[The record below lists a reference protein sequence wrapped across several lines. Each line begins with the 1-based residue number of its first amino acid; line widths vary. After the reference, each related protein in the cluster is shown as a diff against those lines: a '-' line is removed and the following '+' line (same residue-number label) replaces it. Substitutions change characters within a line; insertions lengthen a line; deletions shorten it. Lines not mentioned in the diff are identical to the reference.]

1 MCSSQR
7 ITSKCRKMFK
17 FRQII
22 DIIYKKKIAQS
33 IPLICLHYLCHF
45 CILTMSVRI
54 MKNYVYVCKICIL
67 YQIDRRHKRFN
78 KNSLASVFVYVK
90 SLTKQCAQVGW
101 GDRDEW
107 KDGPRICR
115 NPTVFVKRL
124 INVMID
130 ASELTLRRIPNFQPS
145 SLKLFNEERT
155 DTIPAAKISI
165 GNLKNAT

>member
-1 MCSSQR
+1 
-7 ITSKCRKMFK
+7 
-17 FRQII
+17 
-22 DIIYKKKIAQS
+22 
-33 IPLICLHYLCHF
+33 
-45 CILTMSVRI
+45 
-54 MKNYVYVCKICIL
+54 MKNYVHVKFVFFVKSTGGIKDL
-67 YQIDRRHKRFN
+67 TRL
-78 KNSLASVFVYVK
+78 NSLASVFVYVK

-130 ASELTLRRIPNFQPS
+130 AFGLTLRRIPNFQPS

-155 DTIPAAKISI
+155 DTTPATKISI
-165 GNLKNAT
+165 DNLKNAT